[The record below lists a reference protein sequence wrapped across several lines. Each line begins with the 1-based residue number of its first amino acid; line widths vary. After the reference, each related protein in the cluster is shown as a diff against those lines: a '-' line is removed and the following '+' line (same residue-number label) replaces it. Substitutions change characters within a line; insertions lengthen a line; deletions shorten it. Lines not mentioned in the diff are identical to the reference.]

1 MKSEQPNFVQ
11 GFYWETLPL
20 RGARCRVDGILAEL
34 RQRFSPT
41 DTLLKLMAEA
51 VVGLVLMSSTQ
62 KQYER
67 LTLQAQSSGDL
78 RLLVADMFQGGGLRA
93 YAHWLGGDGDVDL
106 RELPDA
112 LLAVTVDPGLD
123 RDRYQ
128 GLVRLRHSLTAS
140 LEAYF
145 GESVQ
150 APAYFRIV
158 VDIEEGVA
166 GGYFL
171 QRLPGILS
179 VEEWR
184 VATQFF
190 AVGSDRSLMLA
201 RPEQFLPEIF
211 PGVGLRLQKQQALH
225 FQCSCSRE
233 RVENMLL
240 ALGEAEVMTTL
251 QQEGAILVTCEYCQQ
266 SYRLG
271 EAEVAALFGQEAA
284 RH

>member
-240 ALGEAEVMTTL
+240 ALGEAEVMATL
-251 QQEGAILVTCEYCQQ
+251 EQEGAILVTCEYCQQ

>member
-1 MKSEQPNFVQ
+1 MMDFVQ

-20 RGARCRVDGILAEL
+20 RGARCRLDGILAEL
-34 RQRFSPT
+34 RRRFSPP
-41 DTLLKLMAEA
+41 DALLKLMAEA
-51 VVGLVLMSSTQ
+51 VVGLVLLSSTQ

-93 YAHWLGGDGDVDL
+93 YAHWLGGDGRVDL
-106 RELPDA
+106 VDLPDA

-128 GLVRLRHSLTAS
+128 GLIRLRRSLTAS

-150 APAYFRIV
+150 SPAYFRIV
-158 VDIEEGVA
+158 VDVEAGMA

-179 VEEWR
+179 AEEWR
-184 VATQFF
+184 VATGFL
-190 AVGSDRSLMLA
+190 AVGSDRSLLLA
-201 RPEQFLPEIF
+201 QPEQFLPEIF
-211 PGVGLRLQKQQALH
+211 PGVGLRLQRQQDLH
-225 FQCSCSRE
+225 FQCSCSLE

-240 ALGEAEVMTTL
+240 ALGEAEVMATL
-251 QQEGAILVTCEYCQQ
+251 EQEGAILVTCEYCQQ

-271 EAEVAALFGQEAA
+271 EAEVAALFGQEKA

>member
-1 MKSEQPNFVQ
+1 MKSDQQDFVQ

-20 RGARCRVDGILAEL
+20 RGARCRLDGILAEL
-34 RQRFSPT
+34 RQRFAPP
-41 DTLLKLMAEA
+41 DALLKLMAEA
-51 VVGLVLMSSTQ
+51 VVGLVLLSTTQ

-67 LTLQAQSSGDL
+67 LTLQAQSTGDL
-78 RLLVADMFQGGGLRA
+78 RLLVADMFREGGLRA
-93 YAHWLGGDGDVDL
+93 YAHWLGGDGALDL

-128 GLVRLRHSLTAS
+128 GLIRLRHSLPAS

-145 GESVQ
+145 GESIQ

-158 VDIEEGVA
+158 VDVEEGIA

-179 VEEWR
+179 AEEWR
-184 VATQFF
+184 VATQFL
-190 AVGSDRSLMLA
+190 AVGSDRSLLLA
-201 RPEQFLPEIF
+201 QPERFLPEIF
-211 PGVGLRLQKQQALH
+211 PEVGLRLQRPQALH

-233 RVENMLL
+233 RVESMLL
-240 ALGEAEVMTTL
+240 ALGESEVMATL
-251 QQEGAILVTCEYCQQ
+251 EQEGAILVTCEYCQQ
-266 SYRLG
+266 VYRLD
-271 EAEVAALFGQEAA
+271 ESEVAALFGREAA

>member
-1 MKSEQPNFVQ
+1 
-11 GFYWETLPL
+11 
-20 RGARCRVDGILAEL
+20 
-34 RQRFSPT
+34 
-41 DTLLKLMAEA
+41 
-51 VVGLVLMSSTQ
+51 
-62 KQYER
+62 
-67 LTLQAQSSGDL
+67 
-78 RLLVADMFQGGGLRA
+78 
-93 YAHWLGGDGDVDL
+93 
-106 RELPDA
+106 
-112 LLAVTVDPGLD
+112 
-123 RDRYQ
+123 
-128 GLVRLRHSLTAS
+128 
-140 LEAYF
+140 
-145 GESVQ
+145 
-150 APAYFRIV
+150 
-158 VDIEEGVA
+158 A

-179 VEEWR
+179 MEEWR

-240 ALGEAEVMTTL
+240 ALGEAEVMATL